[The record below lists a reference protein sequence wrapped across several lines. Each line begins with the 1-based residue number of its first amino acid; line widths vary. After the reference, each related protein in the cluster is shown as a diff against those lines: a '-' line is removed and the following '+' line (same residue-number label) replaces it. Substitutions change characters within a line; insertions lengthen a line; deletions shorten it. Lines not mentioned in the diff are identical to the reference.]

1 MVLILVIGD
10 LHIPTRAHQIPHQFK
25 TLLVPGKIHYVL
37 CTGNLCTKETFD
49 FFKSIAPEVHVV
61 KGEFDENT
69 TYPEKKVVTIEGFKI
84 GLCHG
89 HQIIPWG
96 DRDSLGNL
104 QRQMNCDMLITGHTH
119 TFESF
124 EMNNKYFI
132 NPGSATGAFSPSNPN
147 PIPSFLLL
155 DVQGNNVSCFLYR
168 LVKGEVKVDK
178 STYTRKDAQK

>member
-37 CTGNLCTKETFD
+37 CTGNLCTKETYD

-61 KGEFDENT
+61 KGEYDENT

-96 DRDSLGNL
+96 DRNSLGNL

-119 TFESF
+119 AFESF

-147 PIPSFLLL
+147 PTPSFLLL
-155 DVQGNNVSCFLYR
+155 DVQGDNISCFLYR
-168 LVKGEVKVDK
+168 LINGEVKVDK
-178 STYTRKDAQK
+178 STYSRKKDA